1 MRPLSCHIRFFAV
14 GSEENLEGFQE
25 GGTGYLSFNYV
36 TPWGKKLWFWY
47 DESEA
52 NGNKIFCYYMT
63 NKHTGSEFLDNPK
76 TLGTLLKNILIIDS
90 SFE

>member
-1 MRPLSCHIRFFAV
+1 
-14 GSEENLEGFQE
+14 
-25 GGTGYLSFNYV
+25 
-36 TPWGKKLWFWY
+36 
-47 DESEA
+47 
-52 NGNKIFCYYMT
+52 MT